1 VPAERLGN
9 LIGLIECLT
18 RHVSPSGLTPGDSS
32 GDVNMNM
39 DMWNGLIGGGPVV
52 LPDGNA
58 LRVIGIS
65 NRRGSANRGIHQVCR
80 FGSGEIEHRHPVFDG
95 YRQNVPQAALLNRH
109 EERREG
115 AVFKYGIPT
124 LAGQVGA
131 E

>member
-1 VPAERLGN
+1 
-9 LIGLIECLT
+9 
-18 RHVSPSGLTPGDSS
+18 
-32 GDVNMNM
+32 
-39 DMWNGLIGGGPVV
+39 
-52 LPDGNA
+52 
-58 LRVIGIS
+58 
-65 NRRGSANRGIHQVCR
+65 
-80 FGSGEIEHRHPVFDG
+80 VFDG